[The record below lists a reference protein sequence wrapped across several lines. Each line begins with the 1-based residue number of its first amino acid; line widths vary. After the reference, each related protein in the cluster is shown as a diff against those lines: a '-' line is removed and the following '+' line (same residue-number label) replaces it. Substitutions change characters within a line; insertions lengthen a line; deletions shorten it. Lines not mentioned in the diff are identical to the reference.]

1 MKRSILAVAVLGA
14 MPAVSHA
21 QSNVSLYGIVDAGL
35 LYTSKTFNSAGQNIG
50 RTFAFSDSGYSPS
63 QWGITGTEDLGGGLK
78 ADFKLESG
86 FSPANGGFNNSNGNF
101 FGRQA
106 YVGLGGNFGEVRA
119 GLQFSPFVYA
129 VYDTDPRGFA
139 DFGDV
144 QSIYGTSVFVTGV
157 HNSNAII
164 YSTPTI
170 AHLTGNIMYALG
182 GKAGDFQAGRQYA
195 ASLKYDDGALL
206 INAAY
211 YNGNS
216 GGTVNTPIPS
226 TVEFVGRM
234 VGAGYRFGRLT
245 AKAQFINFHVAGS
258 FNNYVYGAGL
268 DYAVLP
274 QLDVNGGAWYTSDR
288 NHSENHSV
296 LTSIGAQYFLSAR
309 TTLYSQVGVVSNH
322 GAMNTGL
329 SVAYPGVFFLGQ
341 GTTFG
346 ASAGIRHRF

>member
-1 MKRSILAVAVLGA
+1 MKRSILAVVMLGVV
-14 MPAVSHA
+14 PAVSHA
-21 QSNVSLYGIVDAGL
+21 QSSVSLYGIVDAGV
-35 LYTSKTFNSAGQNIG
+35 LYTSKTVNAAGQNIG
-50 RTFAFSDSGYSPS
+50 RTIAFSDSGYSPS
-63 QWGITGTEDLGGGLK
+63 QFGITGTEDLGGGLR
-78 ADFKLESG
+78 ANFKLENG

-106 YVGLGGNFGEVRA
+106 YVGLGGNFGEVKA

-139 DFGDV
+139 TFGDV
-144 QSIYGTSVFVTGV
+144 QGIYGTSVFVTGV

-164 YSTPTI
+164 YTTPKI
-170 AHLTGNIMYALG
+170 ANLVGNVMLALG
-182 GKAGDFQAGRQYA
+182 GEAGNFQAGRQYA

-206 INAAY
+206 AEAAFY
-211 YNGNS
+211 DGNS

-226 TVEFVGRM
+226 TVAFIGRM
-234 VGAGYRFGRLT
+234 LGAGYRFSRLT
-245 AKAQFINFHVAGS
+245 VKAQFINFHVAGS

-274 QLDVNGGAWYTSDR
+274 QLDVNGGAWVTSDR

-296 LTSIGAQYFLSAR
+296 LASVGAQYFLSAR
-309 TTLYSQVGVVSNH
+309 TTLYTQVGAVNNH

-341 GTTFG
+341 GTTVG
-346 ASAGIRHRF
+346 VSVGVRHRF